1 MAALSKRMLMNV
13 TLMPPGG
20 RVADIGC
27 DHALVPIYL
36 VREGLADYVIAMDV
50 NEGPLDIARGNIKK
64 AHLEDKIELRL
75 SDGAEALKLIDGR
88 SECETILIAGLG
100 GHLALGII
108 ERELDKFKGPSVVLQ
123 VQSDIEYVRGR
134 LDELSFVIED
144 EDMTMD
150 AGTYYFAM
158 RIRYDEA
165 KAHTLSCLDK
175 KYGPKLIQ
183 KGHALLP
190 QYLMWEKA
198 KYEKILKNV
207 DGDTK
212 SRIIEEIGDID
223 KLLGRMYGKS

>member
-1 MAALSKRMLMNV
+1 
-13 TLMPPGG
+13 
-20 RVADIGC
+20 
-27 DHALVPIYL
+27 
-36 VREGLADYVIAMDV
+36 MDS
-50 NEGPLDIARGNIKK
+50 GK
-64 AHLEDKIELRL
+64 
-75 SDGAEALKLIDGR
+75 
-88 SECETILIAGLG
+88 
-100 GHLALGII
+100 
-108 ERELDKFKGPSVVLQ
+108 
-123 VQSDIEYVRGR
+123 
-134 LDELSFVIED
+134 
-144 EDMTMD
+144 
-150 AGTYYFAM
+150 YYFAM

-175 KYGPKLIQ
+175 KYGPKLIL